1 MVVQLRLQPCQF
13 DICSPKSF
21 TPIKTAVRRSRR
33 LPIQPVCTYTHTL
46 KCSPMFHMLHIIY
59 KYIRCSHIVNR
70 MEAVLWR
77 RLDIVF
83 LSCRNYFAPAPIIV
97 LLLLLNTRTLFIYV
111 VHPCLRYIPGIRQGF
126 TRERNTSVYITCIML
141 PRAGSYGLHSLRY
154 RSLNPLT
161 CTTVRVYRSCT
172 TYRKGRVGSR
182 YQSRIVII
190 SDVRHREDHY

>member
-1 MVVQLRLQPCQF
+1 MTSSSSRVETILLQL
-13 DICSPKSF
+13 
-21 TPIKTAVRRSRR
+21 
-33 LPIQPVCTYTHTL
+33 
-46 KCSPMFHMLHIIY
+46 
-59 KYIRCSHIVNR
+59 
-70 MEAVLWR
+70 
-77 RLDIVF
+77 
-83 LSCRNYFAPAPIIV
+83 LSLYYFF
-97 LLLLLNTRTLFIYV
+97 LLNTRTLFIYV

-161 CTTVRVYRSCT
+161 CTTVRVYKSCT

-190 SDVRHREDHY
+190 SDVRHREDHYKIIPGRHYDPFGARFVNPLAYGEIHILRHQSKRAKVQW